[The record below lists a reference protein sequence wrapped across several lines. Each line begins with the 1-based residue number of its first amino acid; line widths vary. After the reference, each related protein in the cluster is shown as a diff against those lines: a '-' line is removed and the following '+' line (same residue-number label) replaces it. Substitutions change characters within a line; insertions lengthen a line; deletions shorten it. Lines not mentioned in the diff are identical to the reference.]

1 MPTAAQPLIDTLSGD
16 MPDLLRPIKVQKRC
30 ASAGPI
36 LQVKSGSVT
45 VPVYRCGDGR
55 LPRFFI
61 AYYRNGQRVRQS
73 FSTIDEA
80 KREAQV
86 AARQIAAGLAKATGL
101 SIAEREAYD
110 AAKAIL
116 EAAGIP
122 LLSAVEEYAQCRKIL
137 EGKSLLAAVSDYAQ
151 RNKGVRIGAKL
162 PDLIEEFL
170 AAKKQDGASD
180 RYLYQLKS
188 DVKRFAEA
196 FPLPILH
203 IKSHQIDEWLRKLG
217 GAPRTRNTVHT
228 SIRTFFSWA
237 KARSYLPKNETTEAE
252 AVSKVKVGDTET
264 GIFTPAQIK
273 SLLAIATPEMIPF
286 IAIGAFAGLRAA
298 EIARLDWSAVDLKRK
313 IIHLRAD
320 QAKTASRR
328 IIPVS
333 DNLRAWLLPRVGKGR
348 VVPNAEMQKKVAPL
362 ARILG
367 FEWPNNVL
375 RHSFISYRIAI
386 VKSAEQ
392 VALEAGNSP
401 TIIFKH
407 YRELA
412 TEEQANEWFGI
423 FPLPPVLSAF

>member
-16 MPDLLRPIKVQKRC
+16 MPDLLGPIKVQKRC

-137 EGKSLLAAVSDYAQ
+137 EGKSLLASVSDYAQ
-151 RNKGVRIGAKL
+151 RNKGGRIGAKL

-188 DVKRFAEA
+188 EVKRFAEA

-217 GAPRTRNTVHT
+217 GAPRTRNKVHT
-228 SIRTFFSWA
+228 SI
-237 KARSYLPKNETTEAE
+237 
-252 AVSKVKVGDTET
+252 
-264 GIFTPAQIK
+264 
-273 SLLAIATPEMIPF
+273 
-286 IAIGAFAGLRAA
+286 
-298 EIARLDWSAVDLKRK
+298 
-313 IIHLRAD
+313 
-320 QAKTASRR
+320 
-328 IIPVS
+328 
-333 DNLRAWLLPRVGKGR
+333 
-348 VVPNAEMQKKVAPL
+348 
-362 ARILG
+362 
-367 FEWPNNVL
+367 
-375 RHSFISYRIAI
+375 
-386 VKSAEQ
+386 
-392 VALEAGNSP
+392 
-401 TIIFKH
+401 
-407 YRELA
+407 
-412 TEEQANEWFGI
+412 
-423 FPLPPVLSAF
+423 